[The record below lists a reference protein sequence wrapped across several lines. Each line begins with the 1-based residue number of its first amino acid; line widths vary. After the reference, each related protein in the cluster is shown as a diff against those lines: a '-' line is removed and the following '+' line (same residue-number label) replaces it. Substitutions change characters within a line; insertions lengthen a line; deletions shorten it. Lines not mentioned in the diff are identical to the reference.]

1 MTNYIVD
8 IVENSQ
14 YEYLEKK
21 DKNYLKNTSQFFTPY
36 DTACKMISTINFKS
50 FINYDTLYILEP
62 SAGCGILIVS
72 LMLHILENCNSIKK
86 VHIDSYENDCDVS
99 NILCNNL
106 KHLKQFISENSNLIF
121 SYSVIN
127 DNFIE
132 KNKNSWTEKSN
143 FKQYDIIISNPPYKK
158 INQTSDEAII
168 MENIVHGQPNI
179 YTLFIAMSLK
189 LLKPNGIYTVLS
201 PRNYLSGEYS
211 KKLRKFIFS
220 NYSLTHIHSFDK
232 RSMFKSVN
240 QEVIISTFRNNSEI
254 EDVSISFNG
263 YDPFLINFNS
273 LIFDNNSLSILVPKK
288 LEDILFFNNIKTLNY
303 TLEYLGLKISVC
315 PIVQFRNEADIRQD
329 IYDDNYAPLL
339 ISADIQNNNI
349 IKYFERENKRKTHNK
364 SISSKNKYLIKN
376 SNYLIIRKITAKD
389 DIDLVVSC
397 ILDKNYFKHDY
408 LGLDNNL
415 LYIHNID
422 KSEISLELCYGLY
435 GFINSKQFKNLY
447 FMING
452 THTINVS
459 DFNNIKF
466 PSLSVL
472 TEIGKDLIKRKIFT
486 EDECTKLIYEYI

>member
-1 MTNYIVD
+1 MHNTIID
-8 IVENSQ
+8 IFENSQ
-14 YEYLEKK
+14 NKYLEQK
-21 DKNYLKNTSQFFTPY
+21 DRNYLKNTSQFFTPY
-36 DTACKMISTINFKS
+36 NTASKMISTIDFSLFQN
-50 FINYDTLYILEP
+50 NNALYILEP
-62 SAGCGILIVS
+62 SAGCGILIAS
-72 LMLHILENCNSIKK
+72 LVIYILDNHKHIRRI
-86 VHIDSYENDCDVS
+86 HIDSYEYDPNVF
-99 NILCNNL
+99 NILCCNL
-106 KHLKQFISENSNLIF
+106 KVLNLYIKEVYNIDF
-121 SYSVIN
+121 SYNTIHG
-127 DNFIE
+127 NFIT
-132 KNKNSWTEKSN
+132 KNKTAWLYEDENPK
-143 FKQYDIIISNPPYKK
+143 YDIIISNPPYKK
-158 INQTSDEAII
+158 INQTSDESII
-168 MENIVHGQPNI
+168 MENIIYGQPNI

-240 QEVIISTFRNNSEI
+240 QEVIISTFKNNREI

-263 YDPFLINFNS
+263 FDSFLINFKN
-273 LIFDNNSLSILVPKK
+273 LVFDNDSLSILIPKK
-288 LEDILFFNNIKTLNY
+288 LEDILFFDNMKKLDY
-303 TLEYLGLKISVC
+303 TLENLGLKISVG
-315 PIVQFRNEADIRQD
+315 PIVQFRNEPDISRY
-329 IYDDNYAPLL
+329 IYYDNYAPLL

-376 SNYLIIRKITAKD
+376 SNYLLIRKITAKD

-422 KSEISLELCYGLY
+422 KSEMSLELCYGLY
-435 GFINSKQFKNLY
+435 CFINSKQFKTLY

-472 TEIGKDLIKRKIFT
+472 CEIGKNLMKTKIFT
-486 EDECTKLIYEYI
+486 EDECTKLIYKYI

>member
-1 MTNYIVD
+1 
-8 IVENSQ
+8 
-14 YEYLEKK
+14 
-21 DKNYLKNTSQFFTPY
+21 
-36 DTACKMISTINFKS
+36 
-50 FINYDTLYILEP
+50 
-62 SAGCGILIVS
+62 
-72 LMLHILENCNSIKK
+72 
-86 VHIDSYENDCDVS
+86 
-99 NILCNNL
+99 
-106 KHLKQFISENSNLIF
+106 
-121 SYSVIN
+121 
-127 DNFIE
+127 
-132 KNKNSWTEKSN
+132 
-143 FKQYDIIISNPPYKK
+143 
-158 INQTSDEAII
+158 

-303 TLEYLGLKISVC
+303 TLEDLGLKISVG